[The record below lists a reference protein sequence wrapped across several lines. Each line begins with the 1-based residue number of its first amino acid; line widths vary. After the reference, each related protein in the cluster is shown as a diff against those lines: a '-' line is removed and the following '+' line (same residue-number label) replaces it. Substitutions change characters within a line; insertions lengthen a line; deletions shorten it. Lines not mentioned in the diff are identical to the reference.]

1 MKTIY
6 SLFVIVIILN
16 SFSCGK
22 FGQDGPFLSL
32 DITEDITTKE
42 FFNNYV
48 KNKKAVMIKNG
59 CQKFPALKLWSDE
72 YLLNKSHGFD
82 DLKLTV
88 ETVKKETRNQNV
100 LGYNYLKLFFL
111 YTKFQ
116 LILTFLKNIFQ
127 RIYTKLFNKKLLF
140 SE

>member
-59 CQKFPALKLWSDE
+59 CQK
-72 YLLNKSHGFD
+72 SHGFD

-100 LGYNYLKLFFL
+100 LGYNYLKLFF
-111 YTKFQ
+111 YT
-116 LILTFLKNIFQ
+116 LN
-127 RIYTKLFNKKLLF
+127 FN
-140 SE
+140 

>member
-42 FFNNYV
+42 FFDNYV

-100 LGYNYLKLFFL
+100 LGYNYLKLFF
-111 YTKFQ
+111 YIHHRITVSIESQ
-116 LILTFLKNIFQ
+116 LMKQ
-127 RIYTKLFNKKLLF
+127 YIYTFAINIL
-140 SE
+140 SM